1 MNLRELPDLSDAYKQ
16 VQALDEKKKPKRWQ
30 DDDGDGKW
38 YEKSDV
44 DGKISK
50 REKEKLKKEGA
61 DIADI
66 LARLEKK
73 RISKGGDPEESPL
86 PAMKKYHADKK
97 KKVKKEEVENVDEA
111 KVDAGKSPETKEKDR
126 NVRKFGVSHNVAG
139 HGKLRRALHKS
150 NRGDKK
156 IPGDKPY
163 VEKESVEYD
172 LSEDWINAS
181 VDISSDYFYSEG
193 LNEEGVEMVIE
204 EVGLEDFLE
213 FVTDP
218 IEELNEERSA
228 RKAKSNA
235 PSYEKVK
242 AAVDKADA
250 AKKAAKKGEYSAA
263 YKKKETD
270 VTDYGD
276 KKPAAKTKS
285 NTRLTATVKKKPAKK
300 AAAPKKAATLKKV
313 EKAVST
319 AKKKQPAKPASKPG
333 IVGKIK
339 SAVKKGVERHNKARE
354 AGKVPEKRVK
364 EFAKGFKSGV
374 RDTVKFAKKA
384 KKAVVGEGVDGK
396 HLDLTEWL
404 SKCIDE
410 LSEDETI
417 DEISDEDLV
426 LLFEEAITDLTED
439 PDELIEM
446 IEIIDRVQL
455 DELVGTAAGL
465 AVKGAQVVGKA
476 AKQAARS
483 KRLKSA
489 AKGAGERIKSGLK
502 KVGAAAK
509 SGASKALDA
518 AKKHGPGVA
527 AKAKAGA
534 KKAARGAVKG
544 AGYASGLAQRAGAA
558 AKKEW
563 KAGRDRGLKRGDSS
577 SSSSS
582 SSSSAPAKKSGG
594 LSKSSGA
601 ESKSKSSGDGTGGKL
616 DKVLSNIRGARG
628 GTKDSGSS
636 SSSSSSSASKSSS
649 SSGET
654 RKAVG
659 SAAKAVGKAA
669 GAVAKKTGEV
679 AGKAA
684 KKVGGKLKSL
694 VKKGVGKT
702 ARLVSKGSG
711 KLAKRLGEDYERIN
725 TLIESE
731 LFDIQ
736 EIENIVL
743 YEATYGGEKKKEAK
757 KATPESG
764 TGKYYKQGSPTK
776 AQLSAREKYKKIK
789 DLTNQGKHK
798 EASALY
804 KDS

>member
-97 KKVKKEEVENVDEA
+97 KKVKKEEVE
-111 KVDAGKSPETKEKDR
+111 
-126 NVRKFGVSHNVAG
+126 
-139 HGKLRRALHKS
+139 
-150 NRGDKK
+150 
-156 IPGDKPY
+156 Y
-163 VEKESVEYD
+163 EYD
-172 LSEDWINAS
+172 LTEEWIDAS
-181 VDISSDYFYSEG
+181 AEVSADYFFSEG
-193 LNEEGVEMVIE
+193 LNEEGLDFVIE
-204 EVGLEDFLE
+204 EVGLEDFIE

-270 VTDYGD
+270 VTNYGD
-276 KKPAAKTKS
+276 DKPAAKSKS
-285 NTRLTATVKKKPAKK
+285 NTRLTATVKKKPVKK

-354 AGKVPEKRVK
+354 AGRVPEKRVK

-374 RDTVKFAKKA
+374 KDTVKFAKKA

-439 PDELIEM
+439 PDELMEM
-446 IEIIDRVQL
+446 IEIIDTVQL
-455 DELVGTAAGL
+455 DEIVGTAGYA
-465 AVKGAQVVGKA
+465 ATKGAMIVSK
-476 AKQAARS
+476 AARS
-483 KRLKSA
+483 KRLRKA

-636 SSSSSSSASKSSS
+636 KSSSSSASKSSS

-669 GAVAKKTGEV
+669 GAVAKKTGQV
-679 AGKAA
+679 AGAAA

-702 ARLVSKGSG
+702 ARAVSKGSG

-731 LFDIQ
+731 LFDIV
-736 EIENIVL
+736 EIENIIL
-743 YEATYGGEKKKEAK
+743 AEATYGGKKEAK

-764 TGKYYKQGSPTK
+764 TGKYYKEGKPTK

>member
-16 VQALDEKKKPKRWQ
+16 VQDLDEKKKSTKPKRWQ

-73 RISKGGDPEESPL
+73 RISKGGNPEDSPL
-86 PAMKKYHADKK
+86 PAMKKYHADK

-139 HGKLRRALHKS
+139 HGKLRRALHRS

-172 LSEDWINAS
+172 LSEEWINAS
-181 VDISSDYFYSEG
+181 VDVSSDYFYSEG

-204 EVGLEDFLE
+204 EVGLDDFLE

-218 IEELNEERSA
+218 IEELNEERAA

-270 VTDYGD
+270 VTNYGD
-276 KKPAAKTKS
+276 DKPAAKSKS

-339 SAVKKGVERHNKARE
+339 SAVKKGVERHKKARE
-354 AGKVPEKRVK
+354 AGRVPEKRVK

-374 RDTVKFAKKA
+374 TDTVKFAKKA

-410 LSEDETI
+410 LSEDEVI

-439 PDELIEM
+439 PDELMEM

-534 KKAARGAVKG
+534 KKAARAGVKG

-577 SSSSS
+577 SSKEE
-582 SSSSAPAKKSGG
+582 PKKTSGG

-616 DKVLSNIRGARG
+616 DKVLANIRGARG

-636 SSSSSSSASKSSS
+636 KSSS
-649 SSGET
+649 SSQSKPGET

-659 SAAKAVGKAA
+659 DAAKSVGRAVKAGAKKAA
-669 GAVAKKTGEV
+669 PHLKK
-679 AGKAA
+679 AGS
-684 KKVGGKLKSL
+684 KLKSL

-702 ARLVSKGSG
+702 ARAVSKGSD

-725 TLIESE
+725 TLIESG
-731 LFDIQ
+731 LFDIV
-736 EIENIVL
+736 EIENIIL
-743 YEATYGGEKKKEAK
+743 SEK

-764 TGKYYKQGSPTK
+764 TGKYYKEGKPTK

>member
-1 MNLRELPDLSDAYKQ
+1 M
-16 VQALDEKKKPKRWQ
+16 
-30 DDDGDGKW
+30 
-38 YEKSDV
+38 
-44 DGKISK
+44 
-50 REKEKLKKEGA
+50 
-61 DIADI
+61 
-66 LARLEKK
+66 
-73 RISKGGDPEESPL
+73 
-86 PAMKKYHADKK
+86 
-97 KKVKKEEVENVDEA
+97 
-111 KVDAGKSPETKEKDR
+111 
-126 NVRKFGVSHNVAG
+126 SHNVAG
-139 HGKLRRALHKS
+139 HGKLRRALHRS

-172 LSEDWINAS
+172 LSEEWINAS
-181 VDISSDYFYSEG
+181 VDVSSDYFYSEG

-204 EVGLEDFLE
+204 EVGLDDFLE

-218 IEELNEERSA
+218 IEELNEERAA

-270 VTDYGD
+270 VTNYGD
-276 KKPAAKTKS
+276 DKPAAKSKS

-339 SAVKKGVERHNKARE
+339 SAVKKGVERHKKARE
-354 AGKVPEKRVK
+354 AGRVPEKRVK

-374 RDTVKFAKKA
+374 TDTVKFAKKA

-439 PDELIEM
+439 PDELMEM

-502 KVGAAAK
+502 KVGSAVK

-534 KKAARGAVKG
+534 KKAARAGVKG

-563 KAGRDRGLKRGDSS
+563 KAGRDRGLKRDSS
-577 SSSSS
+577 SSSE
-582 SSSSAPAKKSGG
+582 APKKSSGG

-601 ESKSKSSGDGTGGKL
+601 ETKAKSSSGDGTGGKL
-616 DKVLSNIRGARG
+616 DKVLANIRGARG

-636 SSSSSSSASKSSS
+636 KPKSSS
-649 SSGET
+649 SSESKPGET

-659 SAAKAVGKAA
+659 DAAKSVGRAVKAGAKKAA
-669 GAVAKKTGEV
+669 PHLKK
-679 AGKAA
+679 AGS
-684 KKVGGKLKSL
+684 KLKSL

-702 ARLVSKGSG
+702 ARAVSKGSG

-725 TLIESE
+725 TLIESG
-731 LFDIQ
+731 LFDIV
-736 EIENIVL
+736 EIENIIL
-743 YEATYGGEKKKEAK
+743 SEATYGGKKEAK

-764 TGKYYKQGSPTK
+764 TGKYYKEGKPTK